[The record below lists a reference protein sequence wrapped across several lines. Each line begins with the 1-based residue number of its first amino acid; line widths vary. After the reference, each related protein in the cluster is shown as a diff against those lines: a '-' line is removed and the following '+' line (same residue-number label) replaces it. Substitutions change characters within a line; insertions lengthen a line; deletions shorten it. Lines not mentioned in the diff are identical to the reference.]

1 MKFSINNGS
10 SAIHTGYGHATLKMI
25 WNIGK
30 TDHSVLINRA
40 APVEITF
47 AHPRDYIFLNPDSYK
62 IGYTAWESTD
72 IKDGWQEHIDQVD
85 EMWVPNNFCK
95 QVFSQYTDK
104 EIHVF
109 PHGIDSVFN
118 PIKREVEDKVKFL
131 HVGHPAIRKNLQ
143 DTVDT
148 FLSLYAGR
156 KDVELTIKAYNGN
169 NFEINEPNINF
180 ISSNMSYANFV
191 KLMGEHHALLYPSWG
206 EGFGLIPLQAL
217 ATGMPSIMTDGWCD
231 YKNHCPE
238 LVINSELVDSPW
250 QDLHPG
256 KMFKPDLNDFSKLI
270 LHTEKNIESILEK
283 QFLRAPK
290 VHEEYSWERVV
301 KEHFDSVEARLML

>member
-30 TDHSVLINRA
+30 TKHSVLINRA
-40 APVEITF
+40 APTEITF
-47 AHPRDYIFLNPDSYK
+47 AHPRDYVFFNPDAYK
-62 IGYTAWESTD
+62 IGYTAWESTE
-72 IKDGWQEHIDQVD
+72 IKEGWQEHLDVVD
-85 EMWVPNNFCK
+85 ELWVPNNFCK
-95 QVFSQYTDK
+95 DVFSKYTDK
-104 EIHVF
+104 EIYVF
-109 PHGIDSVFN
+109 PHGIDSVFS
-118 PIKREVEDKVKFL
+118 PIKREVQDKVKFL
-131 HVGHPAIRKNLQ
+131 HVGYPAVRKNLE
-143 DTVDT
+143 DTVET

-169 NFEINEPNINF
+169 TFEINEPNINF
-180 ISSNMSYANFV
+180 ISSNLSYEKFV

-217 ATGMPSIMTDGWCD
+217 ATGMPAIITDGWCD

-238 LVINSELVDSPW
+238 LVISSELVDSPW

-256 KMFKPDLNDFSKLI
+256 KMFRPDLNDFSKLM
-270 LHTEKNIESILEK
+270 LHTEKNIDSILNT
-283 QFLRAPK
+283 QYLRAPE
-290 VHEEYSWERVV
+290 VHKEYSWERVV